1 MKTLSLYNTTI
12 SAAILLVLTAIC
24 TVIYSC
30 SGGNYSKLQ
39 GKWGAS
45 GSAGDSTDM
54 NAWFINYEFDSR
66 SYKMSGY
73 PPLSEE
79 GTYEIIEEKGDSLQ
93 VYFNVIKSSPE
104 SKSHRDWVVLKNITL
119 TIGSLQLNKK

>member
-1 MKTLSLYNTTI
+1 MKIWSVYNTTI

-54 NAWFINYEFDSR
+54 NAWFINYEFDAR

-73 PPLSEE
+73 PPISEE
-79 GTYEIIEEKGDSLQ
+79 GTMEIIEEKGDSLQ
-93 VYFNVIKSSPE
+93 IYFNVTKSSPE
-104 SKSHRDWVVLKNITL
+104 TKSHKDWIVLKNGTL
-119 TIGSLQLNKK
+119 TIGSLQLNKH